1 MTLRNA
7 EEYGVNRKLK
17 RNRDDHVRGKIIT
30 ISCAQSLDERLYQS
44 NVRYYTQIERIW
56 KLERHTGKNCR
67 NPIKSSRL
75 KAPTNSSINS
85 PPIPMP
91 GSSRSRRYVRYS
103 MPVLAYIVRCNP
115 PASARTCLACASLEL
130 KEGVD
135 GSAQHNG
142 ELAKTR
148 QRSLRWRG
156 PVGSFRDHIRT
167 APRAAHL
174 RKNRESHLRCGK
186 VIDIFGEMLNRGD
199 DSLKNGLI
207 SWNRV
212 SLH

>member
-67 NPIKSSRL
+67 NPFKSSRL

-135 GSAQHNG
+135 GIAQHNG
-142 ELAKTR
+142 ENLVIMNWPKPGSGACDGGVPLEASAITSGPPHELLIFERTEKAIFAVVKSSI
-148 QRSLRWRG
+148 SLEKCSI
-156 PVGSFRDHIRT
+156 V
-167 APRAAHL
+167 
-174 RKNRESHLRCGK
+174 
-186 VIDIFGEMLNRGD
+186 EMT
-199 DSLKNGLI
+199 
-207 SWNRV
+207 V
-212 SLH
+212 SKMG